1 MSCRNCEHARKACV
15 NDGKVCCGYLT
26 KLRLWDGM
34 RYFDKYIKQLPL
46 YEVYEG
52 WANLTKRP
60 EAESS
65 HGILTN
71 NAILV
76 NGDDLCQNYKYR
88 GRER

>member
-1 MSCRNCEHARKACV
+1 MTCRNCEHARKACAE
-15 NDGKVCCGYLT
+15 GKVCCGYLT
-26 KLRLWDGM
+26 KLRLWDDIPNI
-34 RYFDKYIKQLPL
+34 DKYIKQLPL

-52 WANLTKRP
+52 WANLIKRP

-71 NAILV
+71 NAVLV

-88 GRER
+88 G